1 MQTVVTILMVL
12 VCFSFLLK
20 QTFLP
25 RGAMFVTAAVLA
37 LFTALTWGYAIE
49 QSKTQI
55 SAWLANQSLMRDIAV
70 LLSVDII
77 VQLTFCV
84 FSACSRPHAELR
96 RRMRIIR
103 TVLTFFP
110 GLMIFPVVFS
120 MLVQVIFALPGTSF
134 SLIAYGM
141 AGAILV
147 IVPAGTWLL
156 RRLLPEHELR
166 LETLFLSLVLIAIL
180 GVIATVNG
188 TTQNKGVGSVD
199 WLASLGFA
207 VLLTMGIIFG
217 LIINRWKGRKRR

>member
-1 MQTVVTILMVL
+1 MVL

-20 QTFLP
+20 QTFIP

-134 SLIAYGM
+134 SLIAT
-141 AGAILV
+141 V
-147 IVPAGTWLL
+147 WPAPFLL
-156 RRLLPEHELR
+156 
-166 LETLFLSLVLIAIL
+166 LFLRAH
-180 GVIATVNG
+180 GC
-188 TTQNKGVGSVD
+188 
-199 WLASLGFA
+199 FA
-207 VLLTMGIIFG
+207 VCFPST
-217 LIINRWKGRKRR
+217 NCDSKRSSSRWFSLPFSA